1 MISRTGKNFDIILV
15 TAEYWD
21 DHPLSPV
28 GMIARVLEHQGYK
41 VGIIEKPVSERDF
54 TRLGSP
60 KLFFGVTAGSIDSML
75 NNYTPLKKE
84 RSQDYTQDNLPMPDR
99 AIIIYCNAL
108 RRYFKGC
115 QIVIGGI
122 ESSLRRF
129 AHYDYWDNDLR
140 RSILYDSRANVLVY
154 GNGEIQITEL
164 AERASHGKELAGVS
178 GTCVI
183 AKEIPDNFEPLPSW
197 QEVSDSKEKF
207 CEMQINF
214 SVNKNLTQEY
224 DNNFL
229 LQYKYP
235 EYTSQYLDWLYS
247 LDFKRKLHKK
257 SQLYM
262 ARFSVVTHR
271 GCFGNCNFCSISL
284 HQGSQIISRSEDS
297 IISEIEKLARHPNF
311 QGSIDDLGGPSAN
324 MYGMDC
330 QENCGNS
337 CTECQ
342 RINHERLIA
351 LMRRARQVKGVK
363 NIFVRSGIRYDMAL
377 NSKEYI
383 RELSEHHISGCLK
396 IAPEHVSAGVLDLM
410 NKGNDRLDEFID
422 YFDSINQNTSQELR
436 FYFMVG
442 HPGDGEKQVK
452 SLVKKVSKL
461 KNIENFQLFTPTPMS
476 VSTCIYWTGLNPCTL
491 EPVEV
496 VHDYN
501 TKKKLKTM
509 MIRAIKQT

>member
-1 MISRTGKNFDIILV
+1 MISRTGKNFDIILI

-28 GMIARVLEHQGYK
+28 GMIARVLEHNGYK
-41 VGIIEKPVSERDF
+41 VGIIEKPIKEADF

-84 RSQDYTQDNLPMPDR
+84 RYKDDTQDSLPMPDR
-99 AIIIYCNAL
+99 AIIVYCNAL

-122 ESSLRRF
+122 EASLRRF

-164 AERASHGKELAGVS
+164 AERASQGRELVGVP

-183 AKEIPDNFEPLPSW
+183 AKEVPDNFNRLPSW
-197 QEVSDSKEKF
+197 PEVKESMEKF
-207 CEMQINF
+207 CEMQVGF
-214 SVNKNLTQEY
+214 SVEKNLAQEY
-224 DNNFL
+224 DNNYL

-235 EYTSQYLDWLYS
+235 EYTTKYLDWLYS
-247 LDFKRKLHKK
+247 LNFKRRLHSK

-262 ARFSVVTHR
+262 AKFSVVTHR
-271 GCFGNCNFCSISL
+271 GCFGDCNFCSIAL

-297 IISEIEKLARHPNF
+297 IIAEIEKITRHSQF
-311 QGSIDDLGGPSAN
+311 QGYIDDLGGPSAN

-330 QENCGNS
+330 QENCGND

-342 RINHERLIA
+342 TINHDRLIA
-351 LMRRARQVKGVK
+351 LMKRARKVKGIK
-363 NIFVRSGIRYDMAL
+363 QIFVRSGIRYDMAL

-383 RELSEHHISGCLK
+383 RELSNNHISGCLK
-396 IAPEHVSAGVLDLM
+396 IAPEHVSTEVLKLM

-422 YFDSINQNTSQELR
+422 YFDSINQDSGQSLR
-436 FYFMVG
+436 YYFMVG
-442 HPGDGEKQVK
+442 HPGDGEKQMK
-452 SLVKKVSKL
+452 MLVKKVSKL
-461 KNIENFQLFTPTPMS
+461 KNVENFQLFTPTPMS
-476 VSTCIYWTGLNPCTL
+476 VSTCIYWTGLNPWTL
-491 EPVEV
+491 DPIEV

-509 MIRAIKQT
+509 MIDAID